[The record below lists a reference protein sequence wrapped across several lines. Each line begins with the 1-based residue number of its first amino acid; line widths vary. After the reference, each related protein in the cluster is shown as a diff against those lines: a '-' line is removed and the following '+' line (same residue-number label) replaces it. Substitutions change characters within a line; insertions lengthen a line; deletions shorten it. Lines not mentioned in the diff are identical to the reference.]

1 MMIRKFRDSDY
12 EEQHRG
18 YRNIKEQ
25 RRIDKHPKTIYNML
39 SSEDNFED
47 DNELELDEGNTK

>member
-1 MMIRKFRDSDY
+1 MQRKFRDSDY
-12 EEQHRG
+12 EEEHRG
-18 YRNIKEQ
+18 YRYFREQ

-47 DNELELDEGNTK
+47 DDELDLDEGDTK